1 LGQCFPNAE
10 DWSLWVTFKTA
21 LIAAAAVA
29 ALIGA
34 ALIAVPSA
42 HDRVHLCLEL
52 PKCLGF

>member
-1 LGQCFPNAE
+1 MLFPNAE
-10 DWSLWVTFKTA
+10 DWRPWVTFKTA

-29 ALIGA
+29 ALIAA

-42 HDRVHLCLEL
+42 HDRVCLEL